1 MVSVEYHTYL
11 CLSLFKVII
20 IPSTACLQGML
31 LALHSYIY
39 KQNEFRNSYFNII
52 FGTMKTEWNGI
63 KLALGFFY
71 LISFAYDAPEE
82 RLLVGR
88 EGVGCRVRER
98 KVESCVLVIISSNL
112 KSCWCCC
119 FWVAREQLISPDFHL
134 VDFALHCPFLSSCLY
149 LPFSLSRS
157 PSFCCLGLSIKS
169 QTQQSL

>member
-31 LALHSYIY
+31 LVLHSYIY

-82 RLLVGR
+82 RLLVEGGGGMQSER
-88 EGVGCRVRER
+88 EKGTELCFGNHKLKFE
-98 KVESCVLVIISSNL
+98 KLLVLLLLSSPWAAYFTWL
-112 KSCWCCC
+112 PFGWLC
-119 FWVAREQLISPDFHL
+119 L
-134 VDFALHCPFLSSCLY
+134 ALSLPLFLPLSSLLPPSFSPFL
-149 LPFSLSRS
+149 LPWFVD
-157 PSFCCLGLSIKS
+157 
-169 QTQQSL
+169 